1 MLRAFLPFALSG
13 FLADLLAGPAVAVSV
28 HDPYC
33 ARIPRVHWLSSSEIA
48 QELQQRGLR
57 LVEIRL
63 AEQKCYAVRV
73 ENAAGKRQELILD
86 PMTGDVMR

>member
-1 MLRAFLPFALSG
+1 MHRLTLPLLFACG
-13 FLADLLAGPAVAVSV
+13 FASSAAAVQPSF
-28 HDPYC
+28 DPYC
-33 ARIPRVHWLSSSEIA
+33 ARIPRAHWLSSSEIA
-48 QELQQRGLR
+48 LELQQRGLR

-73 ENAAGKRQELILD
+73 QNAAGQREDLILD